1 MCFFFLL
8 FMFVL
13 FFVITSACLS
23 EIAENNAC
31 YNTQL
36 YTDRRACTSF
46 HLVFSMEGLVL
57 FPFREYIDRGSLQ

>member
-31 YNTQL
+31 FTILNSIQI
-36 YTDRRACTSF
+36 DVR
-46 HLVFSMEGLVL
+46 VL
-57 FPFREYIDRGSLQ
+57 RFI